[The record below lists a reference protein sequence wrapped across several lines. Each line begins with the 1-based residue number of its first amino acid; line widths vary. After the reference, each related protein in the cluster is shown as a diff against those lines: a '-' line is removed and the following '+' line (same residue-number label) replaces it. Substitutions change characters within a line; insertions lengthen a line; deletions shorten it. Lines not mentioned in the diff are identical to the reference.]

1 MNPTT
6 AAVIEHKEKLKVNDN
21 NNDCDNYSYMPIY
34 KIGKIRYEV

>member
-6 AAVIEHKEKLKVNDN
+6 AAVEHKEKLKVNN
-21 NNDCDNYSYMPIY
+21 NNNDNYSYMPIY